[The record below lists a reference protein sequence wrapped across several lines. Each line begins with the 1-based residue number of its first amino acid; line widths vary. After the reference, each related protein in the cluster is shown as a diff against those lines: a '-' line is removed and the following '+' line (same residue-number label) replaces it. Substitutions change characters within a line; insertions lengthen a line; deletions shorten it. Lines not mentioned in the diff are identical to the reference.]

1 MSSLSTVHQH
11 VWAHSPLSGRPQAQP
26 SSPAPHAHAALCT
39 QETLSHGCLCLCE
52 NCANESP
59 QHSYKVGSGQERPR
73 GSCGQV
79 LTVSCFRASLPWN
92 EGRASQRKR
101 LTVNSRK
108 LRNGRC
114 ALSPAPPHP
123 PQLVS
128 WKGPASS
135 QVRLAS
141 HHGFPRP
148 HLLCCLLRIPHTHPP
163 TWQPVST
170 LGPRQCPELKHR
182 VRYIL
187 AIHTG
192 QIGWTRS
199 VGRIYGFHSSLCLW
213 S

>member
-1 MSSLSTVHQH
+1 M
-11 VWAHSPLSGRPQAQP
+11 
-26 SSPAPHAHAALCT
+26 
-39 QETLSHGCLCLCE
+39 
-52 NCANESP
+52 
-59 QHSYKVGSGQERPR
+59 
-73 GSCGQV
+73 
-79 LTVSCFRASLPWN
+79 
-92 EGRASQRKR
+92 
-101 LTVNSRK
+101 NSRK

-114 ALSPAPPHP
+114 ALSPAPPRP

-148 HLLCCLLRIPHTHPP
+148 RLLCCLLWIPHTHPP

-187 AIHTG
+187 ARLAG
-192 QIGWTRS
+192 PGVCGSDLRFPFFVMLLVLNIGHLKVSILWKIAD
-199 VGRIYGFHSSLCLW
+199 VLGFY
-213 S
+213 